1 MKENKFLIILPMIS
15 MIILLLGATFSY
27 FTTTVHSNEAAVGF
41 TAAKIGASL
50 EVTPLYTGKDLIPM
64 DDTDVMKGYAHS
76 CVDDNSYGACQAYT
90 ITLTNTGDPFEYVG
104 TINFTV
110 EEIEHLKYLL
120 LDENGEIY
128 QDKTEIT
135 SGTDLSLGQ
144 NVSLGENES
153 KNFTLIVWVSNFDYL
168 QDDEDGGGNFSA
180 LVTYTT
186 ANGSKVTGTFSA
198 NG

>member
-90 ITLTNTGDPFEYVG
+90 ITLTNTGDTFEYVG